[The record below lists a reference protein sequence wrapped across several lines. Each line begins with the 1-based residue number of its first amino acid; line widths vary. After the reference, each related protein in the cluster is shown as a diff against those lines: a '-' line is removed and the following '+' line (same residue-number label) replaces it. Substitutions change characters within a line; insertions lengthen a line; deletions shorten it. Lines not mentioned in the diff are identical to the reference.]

1 MPDEPMYLEQ
11 PVKHALDARITELVQ
26 EFVADFDLANARSLV
41 RFARRCAQVEEDC
54 DRLRAALALM
64 SRHAQEQNLLMPL
77 HEQRQIS
84 EALGL
89 GRGDR

>member
-1 MPDEPMYLEQ
+1 VSEPA
-11 PVKHALDARITELVQ
+11 HDLDARVVEIVQ

>member
-1 MPDEPMYLEQ
+1 MSEPA
-11 PVKHALDARITELVQ
+11 HDLDARVVEIVQ